1 MWLRRDKS
9 ISILISTIFLL
20 LITHGSVIAATVR
33 FVDKEGNTLA
43 DVEYTLYQQEVYIPV
58 QELNDIFKSDTTPLY
73 DRPRKQLTIKLKKRE
88 LVLLMGK
95 NTVKNTT
102 DNQTYTLSI
111 PPRAIDGKPML
122 PIIFFT
128 EILPNIDEVDVL
140 YNPNLKRI
148 RFMPQTAWIPDPDD
162 DDETQEWT
170 IVIDPGHGGQEDI
183 GCKAQSGLLEKDV
196 VLNVAREIQKLS
208 KQYGYK
214 IHLTRESDVEKTRIQ
229 RVQSSNRNR
238 GNLFISLHCN
248 ASFSKK
254 QNGMHIF
261 INNPNGMLRFRTLA
275 MPTLPTLGKNRLNIR
290 TQSNFLTQSKEF
302 GIVLQKEM
310 NFFTEKPIP
319 ISELPLIAL
328 EEIYMPAI
336 LFELGYLTNDND
348 AALLSDRNHIRELA
362 TAIARA
368 IHTYRMK
375 SSQSS
380 DLTDAVQEE

>member
-9 ISILISTIFLL
+9 ISVLISTIFLL
-20 LITHGSVIAATVR
+20 LLTHGIVQAATVR

-43 DVEYTLYQQEVYIPV
+43 EVEYTLYQQAIYIPV
-58 QELNDIFKSDTTPLY
+58 EELNAIFKSDISPLY
-73 DRPRKQLTIKLKKRE
+73 NRPRKQLTIKLNERE
-88 LVLLMGK
+88 LVLLMGR
-95 NTVKNTT
+95 NTVKVPE
-102 DNQTYTLSI
+102 DNQTLTLSL

-128 EILPNIDEVDVL
+128 EILPSIDDVEVL
-140 YNPNLKRI
+140 YNPNLQRI
-148 RFMPQTAWIPDPDD
+148 RFMPKTAWIPDP

-229 RVQSSNRNR
+229 RVQSSNRIR
-238 GNLFISLHCN
+238 GNLFLSLHCN

-275 MPTLPTLGKNRLNIR
+275 MPTFGKNKLNLR

-302 GIVLQKEM
+302 GTILQKEM
-310 NFFTEKPIP
+310 NFMTEKPIP

-328 EEIYMPAI
+328 DEIYMPAI
-336 LFELGYLTNDND
+336 LLELGYLTNND
-348 AALLSDRNHIRELA
+348 DASLLADHNHIKELA

-368 IHTYRMK
+368 LHTYTMK

-380 DLTDAVQEE
+380 DMTDAVQEE

>member
-9 ISILISTIFLL
+9 ISVLISTTVLL
-20 LITHGSVIAATVR
+20 LLTHGIVQAATVR

-43 DVEYTLYQQEVYIPV
+43 EVEYTLYQQAIYIPV
-58 QELNDIFKSDTTPLY
+58 EELNDIFKSDVSPLY
-73 DRPRKQLTIKLKKRE
+73 DRPRKQLTIKLKEKE
-88 LVLLMGK
+88 LVLLMGR
-95 NTVKNTT
+95 NTVKVPEN
-102 DNQTYTLSI
+102 NQTLTLSL

-128 EILPNIDEVDVL
+128 EILPSIDDVEVL
-140 YNPNLKRI
+140 YNPNLQRI
-148 RFMPQTAWIPDPDD
+148 RFMPKTAWIPDS

-196 VLNVAREIQKLS
+196 VLNVAREIQKRS

-229 RVQSSNRNR
+229 RVQSSNRIR
-238 GNLFISLHCN
+238 GNLFLSLHCN

-275 MPTLPTLGKNRLNIR
+275 MPSFGKNKLNLR

-302 GIVLQKEM
+302 GTILQKEM
-310 NFFTEKPIP
+310 NFMIEKPIP

-336 LFELGYLTNDND
+336 LLELGYLTNNHD
-348 AALLSDRNHIRELA
+348 ASLLADHNHIKELA

-368 IHTYRMK
+368 LHTYTMK

-380 DLTDAVQEE
+380 DMTDANQQE

>member
-1 MWLRRDKS
+1 MWLRRNKS
-9 ISILISTIFLL
+9 ISVLISVTFLL
-20 LITHGSVIAATVR
+20 LLTHGTVQAATVR
-33 FVDKEGNTLA
+33 FVDKEGSTLA
-43 DVEYTLYQQEVYIPV
+43 EVEYTLYQQAIYIPV
-58 QELNDIFKSDTTPLY
+58 EELNDIFKSDISPLY
-73 DRPRKQLTIKLKKRE
+73 DRPRKQLTIKLKENE

-95 NTVKNTT
+95 NTVKVSA
-102 DNQTYTLSI
+102 DNQTLSLSL

-128 EILPNIDEVDVL
+128 EVLPRIDDVEVL
-140 YNPNLKRI
+140 YNPNLQRI
-148 RFMPQTAWIPDPDD
+148 RFMPKTVWIPDPD
-162 DDETQEWT
+162 EATEEWT

-229 RVQSSNRNR
+229 RVQSSNRIR
-238 GNLFISLHCN
+238 GNLFLSLHCN

-275 MPTLPTLGKNRLNIR
+275 MPTFGKNRLNLR

-302 GIVLQKEM
+302 GTILKREM
-310 NFFTEKPIP
+310 NFMTEKPIP

-336 LFELGYLTNDND
+336 LLELGYLTNNSD
-348 AALLSDRNHIRELA
+348 ALLLSDNNHIKTLA

-368 IHTYRMK
+368 LHTYTTK
-375 SSQSS
+375 SSQST
-380 DLTDAVQEE
+380 DMTDANEEE

>member
-9 ISILISTIFLL
+9 ISALISTIFLL
-20 LITHGSVIAATVR
+20 LITHGAVLAATVR

-43 DVEYTLYQQEVYIPV
+43 EVEYTLYQQEVYIPV
-58 QELNDIFKSDTTPLY
+58 EELNDIFKSDISPLY
-73 DRPRKQLTIKLKKRE
+73 NRPRKQLTINLKEKE

-95 NTVKNTT
+95 TTVKNTE

-111 PPRAIDGKPML
+111 PPRAIDGNPML

-128 EILPNIDEVDVL
+128 EILPSIDDVDVL
-140 YNPNLKRI
+140 YNPNLQRI
-148 RFMPQTAWIPDPDD
+148 RFMPKTAWIPDP

-196 VLNVAREIQKLS
+196 VLKVAREIQKLS

-238 GNLFISLHCN
+238 GDLFISLHCN

-261 INNPNGMLRFRTLA
+261 INNPNGMLRFRTMA
-275 MPTLPTLGKNRLNIR
+275 MPSLGQNKLNLR

-302 GIVLQKEM
+302 GIVLQREM
-310 NFFTEKPIP
+310 NFITEKPIP

-336 LFELGYLTNDND
+336 LIELGYLTNEND
-348 AALLSDRNHIRELA
+348 ATLLSDQNHIRELA

-368 IHTYRMK
+368 IQTYRMK
-375 SSQSS
+375 SSKSS
-380 DLTDAVQEE
+380 DVTDTVQED

>member
-1 MWLRRDKS
+1 
-9 ISILISTIFLL
+9 
-20 LITHGSVIAATVR
+20 
-33 FVDKEGNTLA
+33 
-43 DVEYTLYQQEVYIPV
+43 
-58 QELNDIFKSDTTPLY
+58 
-73 DRPRKQLTIKLKKRE
+73 
-88 LVLLMGK
+88 MGK
-95 NTVKNTT
+95 TTVKNTEE
-102 DNQTYTLSI
+102 NETYTLSM

-128 EILPNIDEVDVL
+128 EILPSIDDVDVL
-140 YNPNLKRI
+140 YNPNLQRI
-148 RFMPQTAWIPDPDD
+148 RFMPKTAWTPDP

-183 GCKAQSGLLEKDV
+183 GCKAQSGLQEKDV

-208 KQYGYK
+208 KKYGYN
-214 IHLTRESDVEKTRIQ
+214 IHLTRESDIEKTRIQ

-238 GNLFISLHCN
+238 GSLFISLHCN
-248 ASFSKK
+248 ASFSRK
-254 QNGMHIF
+254 QNGMQIF
-261 INNPNGMLRFRTLA
+261 INNPNGLLRFRTMA
-275 MPTLPTLGKNRLNIR
+275 MPTIGQNKLNLR

-310 NFFTEKPIP
+310 NFITEKPIP

-348 AALLSDRNHIRELA
+348 AALLSDPSHIRELA

>member
-9 ISILISTIFLL
+9 ISVLISTIFLF
-20 LITHGSVIAATVR
+20 LITHGSVLAATVR
-33 FVDKEGNTLA
+33 FVDEEGNTLA
-43 DVEYTLYQQEVYIPV
+43 EVEYTLYQQEVYIPV
-58 QELNDIFKSDTTPLY
+58 EELNDIFESDISPLY
-73 DRPRKQLTIKLKKRE
+73 NRPRKQLTIKLKERE

-95 NTVKNTT
+95 TTVKNTE

-111 PPRAIDGKPML
+111 PPRAIDGNPML
-122 PIIFFT
+122 PIVFFT
-128 EILPNIDEVDVL
+128 EILPSIDDIDVL
-140 YNPNLKRI
+140 YNPNLQRI
-148 RFMPQTAWIPDPDD
+148 RFMPKTAWIPDP

-196 VLNVAREIQKLS
+196 VLKVAKEIQKLS

-238 GNLFISLHCN
+238 GDLFISLHCN

-261 INNPNGMLRFRTLA
+261 INNPNGMLRFRTMA
-275 MPTLPTLGKNRLNIR
+275 MPTLGQNRLNLR

-302 GIVLQKEM
+302 GNVLQREM
-310 NFFTEKPIP
+310 NFITEKPIP

-336 LFELGYLTNDND
+336 LIELGYLTNDND
-348 AALLSDRNHIRELA
+348 ATLLSDRNHIRELA

-375 SSQSS
+375 NSQSS